1 MAKSS
6 RPLSW
11 VKKTDPAVLKRMFPD
26 KLKMSYARPTMLDV
40 IAQQAIVVSKR
51 STCLWYEV
59 GAIIFHGDI
68 ILSLGYNGAARGD
81 VNPRDVGC
89 ARVVDGRLQEGQ
101 GLCRGSHA
109 ELNAIG
115 NLSAGT
121 QGLQGLQMMVTLH
134 PCNTCAKQIVNKGIT
149 TVYYLWEY
157 GREEHATSYLR
168 RLGVHVERYTSP
180 FLEAWIEHNNYHPIG
195 ARHTHKKTEHGA

>member
-1 MAKSS
+1 MAKNSKS
-6 RPLSW
+6 LSW
-11 VKKTDPAVLKRMFPD
+11 VKSTDPAVLKRMFPD

-81 VNPRDVGC
+81 VDPREAGC
-89 ARVVDGRLQEGQ
+89 ARVVDGKLMEGQ

-121 QGLQGLQMMVTLH
+121 QSLQNLQMMVTLH
-134 PCNTCAKQIVNKGIT
+134 PCNTCAKQIVNKGIKF
-149 TVYYLWEY
+149 VHYLWEY
-157 GREEHATSYLR
+157 GREEHATNYLR
-168 RLGVHVERYTSP
+168 RLGVRVEKYGSP
-180 FLEAWIEHNNYHPIG
+180 LLDEWIERNDYHPIG
-195 ARHTHKKTEHGA
+195 ARQKQSVEEGAQ

>member
-1 MAKSS
+1 MSKSS
-6 RPLSW
+6 KPLSW
-11 VKKTDPAVLKRMFPD
+11 VKGTDASVLKRMFPD
-26 KLKMSYARPTMLDV
+26 KLKKNFARPTMLDV

-68 ILSLGYNGAARGD
+68 ILSLGYSGAARGD
-81 VNPRDVGC
+81 VDPRHAGC
-89 ARVVDGRLQEGQ
+89 ARVVGGKLQEGQ

-121 QGLQGLQMMVTLH
+121 QGLQNLHMMVTLH

-149 TVYYLWEY
+149 FVHYLWEY
-157 GREEHATSYLR
+157 GREEHATDYLR
-168 RLGVHVERYTSP
+168 RLGVRVEKYGSP
-180 FLEAWIEHNNYHPIG
+180 FLDAWIDLNDYHPIG
-195 ARHTHKKTEHGA
+195 DRQSRHS